1 MDDVFNDD
9 PAEQQGAVKGEPT
22 TEQQQPAQEVQQPP
36 AQGEQQPVEG
46 AVPPAA
52 GTERHVPLEALE
64 AERKGRQDWKEKAI
78 RAEAERDQL
87 RQQFERSQQPAQ
99 QQPQDPLLVMQ
110 QQIVNER
117 FNTSE
122 MLVREKFA
130 DVDETIATF
139 RQAADKNPALT
150 AQMFASTHPWKF
162 AYDEGK
168 RLKFASEIGNDPAA
182 YRERVKAEVLAELQK
197 AAPASLQ
204 SQQPA
209 APALPQSLAGARSA
223 GGRDHTFTGP
233 TPMED
238 IFNR

>member
-9 PAEQQGAVKGEPT
+9 PAEQPGAVKGDPT
-22 TEQQQPAQEVQQPP
+22 TEQQPAQEVQQPP
-36 AQGEQQPVEG
+36 AQGEQQPAEG

-52 GTERHVPLEALE
+52 DTRHVPLEALE

-87 RQQFERSQQPAQ
+87 REQFQRSQQPAQ
-99 QQPQDPLLVMQ
+99 QQPQDPLQAMQ
-110 QQIVNER
+110 QQILNER

-130 DVDETIATF
+130 DVDEVIGTF
-139 RQAADKNPALT
+139 KEAVARNPALA
-150 AQMFASTHPWKF
+150 AQMHASPHPWKF
-162 AYDEGK
+162 AYEEGK

-197 AAPASLQ
+197 ASPQ

-209 APALPQSLAGARSA
+209 APAIPQSLAGARSA

-233 TPMED
+233 TPLENLFD
-238 IFNR
+238 R